1 MSCFILVLLR
11 AVLMVLPVLLW
22 QSSVT
27 IAARRGV
34 FQDLRKF
41 GKFVKLRTMIRK
53 LSKLEK
59 FCVHSLLFHCSGDAI
74 DLAYKLTRRNDTKAT
89 DPYILHKMALR
100 WLREDEAVN
109 NYIHS
114 LGYAPSIA
122 PNGEKEFILDAESE
136 IFKVTD
142 DKKKRRYEQIIDD
155 DID

>member
-1 MSCFILVLLR
+1 
-11 AVLMVLPVLLW
+11 MV
-22 QSSVT
+22 
-27 IAARRGV
+27 
-34 FQDLRKF
+34 
-41 GKFVKLRTMIRK
+41 RK

-59 FCVHSLLFHCSGDAI
+59 FCVHALLFHCSGDAI
-74 DLAYKLTRRNDTKAT
+74 DLAYKLTRRNDTKTT

-114 LGYAPSIA
+114 LGYAPSTA
-122 PNGEKEFILDAESE
+122 PNGEKEFILDAESD

-155 DID
+155 DIDE

>member
-1 MSCFILVLLR
+1 
-11 AVLMVLPVLLW
+11 MVLPVTLW

-34 FQDLRKF
+34 FQDLHKF
-41 GKFVKLRTMIRK
+41 GKFGKLRRRYTMIRK

-59 FCVHSLLFHCSGDAI
+59 FCIHALLFHCSGDAI

-122 PNGEKEFILDAESE
+122 PNGEKEFILDAESD

-142 DKKKRRYEQIIDD
+142 DKKKRRYEQDIDD
-155 DID
+155 DDPGE